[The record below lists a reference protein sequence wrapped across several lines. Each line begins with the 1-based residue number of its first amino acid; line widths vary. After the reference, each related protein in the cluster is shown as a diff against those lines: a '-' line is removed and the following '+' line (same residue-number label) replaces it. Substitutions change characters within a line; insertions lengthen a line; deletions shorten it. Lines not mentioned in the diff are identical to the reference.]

1 MMELNPVVFEWL
13 GMIVRWLHVT
23 TAMAWIGTSF
33 YFMAT
38 DMKLKPGEDLPEGA
52 AGEAWQVHGGNF
64 WRMVKFIVAPAR
76 MPRIFTW
83 YLWDSRVTWLSG
95 FALLILVYYMQAD
108 LFLIDKSVMDLTP
121 LQAGLFSLVSL
132 LVAWFA
138 YDALCRSPLGKH
150 EIVLA
155 VVVYVFLVVITY
167 AFTQVLSGR
176 AAVNQIGAIVG
187 TFMVAN
193 AFTVIHPNQRKS
205 VNALFAGQRPAA
217 ELVVKARQRSI
228 HNNYLTLPV
237 ILLMIS
243 NHYPLL
249 YATRFNWVIV
259 AIVLALGPFMRHF
272 FNSRNAGKGNPWWT
286 WAVVAAGMLAVAYL
300 SSFGPREKISEAV
313 PKPSFAEVE
322 QIVSSRCSM
331 CHMKSPA
338 WAEIPAPGGG
348 ISLDNTADIRRYAD
362 LINVAAVLSNAMP
375 PGNITEMTPNERS
388 MLARWLAEPRNQI
401 ERP

>member
-1 MMELNPVVFEWL
+1 MELNPVISEWL
-13 GMIVRWLHVT
+13 SMIFRWLHVT
-23 TAMAWIGTSF
+23 TAMAWIGASF

-38 DMKLKPGEDLPEGA
+38 DMKLKPGENLPEGA

-64 WRMVKFIVAPAR
+64 WRMVKFTVAPTS

-121 LQAGLFSLVSL
+121 FQAGLFSLVSL
-132 LVAWFA
+132 LAAWFA

-150 EIVLA
+150 EIALA
-155 VVVYVFLVVITY
+155 IVVYLFLVVITY

-176 AAVNQIGAIVG
+176 AAVNQVGAIVG

-205 VNALFAGQRPAA
+205 VNALFAGKRPAG
-217 ELVVKARQRSI
+217 ELVTKARQRSI

-259 AIVLALGPFMRHF
+259 AIVLALGPFIRHF

-300 SSFGPREKISEAV
+300 SSFGPRERISAIAQ
-313 PKPSFAEVE
+313 PSFAEVE

-331 CHMKSPA
+331 CHMKSPV
-338 WAEIPAPGGG
+338 WAGIPAPGGG
-348 ISLDNTADIRRYAD
+348 ILLENSEDIRRNANA
-362 LINVAAVLSNAMP
+362 INLAAVLSSAMP
-375 PGNITEMTPNERS
+375 PGNVTEMSSKERS
-388 MLARWLAEPRNQI
+388 VLAGWLARPQTKFEQP
-401 ERP
+401 

>member
-1 MMELNPVVFEWL
+1 MELNPVISEWL
-13 GMIVRWLHVT
+13 SMIFRWLHVT
-23 TAMAWIGTSF
+23 TAMAWIGASF

-38 DMKLKPGEDLPEGA
+38 DMKLKPGENLPEGA

-64 WRMVKFIVAPAR
+64 WRMVKFTVAPTS

-108 LFLIDKSVMDLTP
+108 LFLIDKSVMVLTP
-121 LQAGLFSLVSL
+121 FQAGLFSLVSL
-132 LVAWFA
+132 LAAWFA

-150 EIVLA
+150 EIALA
-155 VVVYVFLVVITY
+155 IVVYLFLVVITY

-176 AAVNQIGAIVG
+176 AAVNQVGAIVG

-205 VNALFAGQRPAA
+205 VNTLFAGKRPAA
-217 ELVVKARQRSI
+217 ELVTKARQRSI

-259 AIVLALGPFMRHF
+259 AIVLALGPFIRHF

-300 SSFGPREKISEAV
+300 SSFGPREKISAIAQ
-313 PKPSFAEVE
+313 PSFAEVE

-331 CHMKSPA
+331 CHMKSPV
-338 WAEIPAPGGG
+338 WAGIPAPGGG
-348 ISLDNTADIRRYAD
+348 ILLENSEDIRRNANA
-362 LINVAAVLSNAMP
+362 INLAAVLSSAMP
-375 PGNITEMTPNERS
+375 PGNVTEMSSKERS
-388 MLARWLAEPRNQI
+388 VLAGWLARPQTKFEQP
-401 ERP
+401 